1 MGCPLTGSRLLM
13 EPCKY
18 DKGISLRIGGGNSL
32 AELGKCAVL
41 ALLKES
47 EGNHYGDHD
56 GYERDTLLPSIGFDK
71 DADYDGK
78 GDDAD

>member
-1 MGCPLTGSRLLM
+1 
-13 EPCKY
+13 
-18 DKGISLRIGGGNSL
+18 
-32 AELGKCAVL
+32 LGKCGVL

-78 GDDAD
+78 GDDADQFVHASAFGRGLFNFIESSTFYL